1 MNNPLKI
8 LIVDNDISLQ
18 EVFSDYL
25 RSEGYDVTCVSS
37 GFEAL
42 QQLKSIPFDIVFLD
56 TLMPEM
62 NGVETFQRIKSNGFD
77 TTVVMMTAY
86 AYSELI
92 DQAKN
97 LGAQLIL
104 LKPFDFNQIIRF
116 LKEFAA
122 SNGLNSETVGRLR
135 QALDYRTA

>member
-1 MNNPLKI
+1 M
-8 LIVDNDISLQ
+8 DNDIGLQ
-18 EVFSDYL
+18 EIFSDYL
-25 RSEGYDVTCVSS
+25 RSEGYDTTCVSS
-37 GFEAL
+37 GSEAIQKL
-42 QQLKSIPFDIVFLD
+42 LCSQFDIVFLD

-62 NGVETFQRIKSNGFD
+62 NGVKTFQQIKSNVFN

-97 LGAQLIL
+97 LGVQLII
-104 LKPFDFNQIIRF
+104 LKPFDFSQIIRF
-116 LKEFAA
+116 LKEFVA
-122 SNGLNSETVGRLR
+122 SNGLNSETIGRLR